1 MAQIQKY
8 NIIIAEDES
17 LVLLGLKAFLHQL
30 GHNVIGEAYSGA
42 EAITCCSS
50 LSPDLLIMDIKMPDL
65 DGIQALEQINA
76 ARKYPL
82 PCIFI
87 TAYSDNDLINRAK
100 KAGAYE
106 YLIKPISVD
115 TLNASINITMHQY
128 SEQIKILTERDKAIS
143 DLKNRKIIERAKGIL
158 MDSFDMKE
166 KQAMEYLQKKARSSQ
181 KKITFVAESIIRME
195 ETLNG
200 K

>member
-1 MAQIQKY
+1 MSQTQNY

-17 LVLLGLKAFLHQL
+17 LVLLGLKAFLQQL
-30 GHNVIGEAYSGA
+30 GHTVIGEAFSGA
-42 EAITCCSS
+42 EAISCCSS
-50 LSPDLLIMDIKMPDL
+50 LAPDLLIMDIKMPDL
-65 DGIQALEQINA
+65 DGIQALEQINFS
-76 ARKYPL
+76 RKYPL

-106 YLIKPISVD
+106 YLIKPISID
-115 TLNASINITMHQY
+115 TLNAAINITMHQH
-128 SEQIKILTERDKAIS
+128 SDHIKILNERDKAIS
-143 DLKNRKIIERAKGIL
+143 ELKNRKLIERAKGIL
-158 MDSFDMKE
+158 MDNFDMKE

-181 KKITFVAESIIRME
+181 KKITLVAESIIQME